1 MKRRRL
7 VIMGAAGRDFHNFNV
22 AFRDDPD
29 VEVVAFTASPQI
41 PFIADRRYPPELS
54 GPHYPEGIS
63 IVDERELASLVRDE
77 SIDEVIFAY
86 SDVSHEHVMHAASIA
101 LAGDADFR
109 LMGPA
114 STMLEAEVP
123 VVAVCATRTGSGK
136 SQTTRRVSRIL
147 EAAGIAVVVVRHPMP
162 YGELFQAVQ
171 RFESD
176 GDLDAAECTIEER
189 EEYEPHLAEG
199 RIVFAGTDYAS
210 VLEHAQKEARVIVWD
225 GGNNDLPFFRPE
237 IHIVVT
243 DPLRAGHETRYH
255 PGETNLRMAD
265 VVVIN
270 KVDSASPEQIGA
282 VMDSIARSNSSA
294 VVVLAE
300 SVVSVE
306 DAEEIRGK
314 RVLVIEDGPTL
325 THGEMGYG
333 AGVVAAKLNGA
344 AEIVDP
350 RPWSSPA
357 LRQVYERYAIGPV
370 LPAMGYSPEQ
380 IADLESTINA
390 ADCEL
395 VLVATPIDLRR
406 LIKIKRPALSVS
418 YELNEVGSPTLEN
431 VLAPLTRLGFPPAS
445 RAAGP

>member
-22 AFRDDPD
+22 AFRHDPE
-29 VEVVAFTASPQI
+29 VEVLAFTAAPQI
-41 PFIADRRYPPELS
+41 PFIADRRYPPELA
-54 GPHYPEGIS
+54 GPHYPEGIP
-63 IVDERELASLVRDE
+63 IVDESELAALVRDE
-77 SIDEVIFAY
+77 SVDEVIFAY
-86 SDVSHEHVMHAASIA
+86 SDVSHEQVMHAASIA
-101 LAGDADFR
+101 LAGSADFR

-123 VVAVCATRTGSGK
+123 VVAICATRTGSGK
-136 SQTTRRVSRIL
+136 SQTTRRVARIL
-147 EAAGIAVVVVRHPMP
+147 EAAGVGVVVVRHPMP
-162 YGELFQAVQ
+162 YGRLFQALQ
-171 RFESD
+171 RFESEA
-176 GDLDAAECTIEER
+176 DLDAAECTIEER

-199 RIVFAGTDYAS
+199 RIVFAGTDYAL
-210 VLEHAQKEARVIVWD
+210 VLEHAQKEAGVIVWD
-225 GGNNDLPFFRPE
+225 GGNNDLPFFRPD

-255 PGETNLRMAD
+255 PGEANLRMAD

-294 VVVLAE
+294 ALVLAE

-306 DAEEIRGK
+306 DGEKIRGK

-325 THGEMGYG
+325 THGEMSYG
-333 AGVVAAKLNGA
+333 AGVVAAKRHGA

-350 RPWSSPA
+350 RRWATPS
-357 LRQVYERYAIGPV
+357 LREVYEKYPVGPV
-370 LPAMGYSPEQ
+370 LPTMGYSPDQ

-390 ADCEL
+390 ANCDL

-406 LIKIKRPALSVS
+406 LIRIDRPALRVS
-418 YELNEVGSPTLEN
+418 YELKEVGSPTLED
-431 VLAPLTRLGFPPAS
+431 VLAPVIRGM
-445 RAAGP
+445 